1 MLSEKAKQELRT
13 LYDEIDECITNIVHS
28 RIHHDEKAEGLAMFK
43 MESLMVG
50 TLQTISWLIEHEK
63 HYDKERLA

>member
-28 RIHHDEKAEGLAMFK
+28 RIHHDKNAEGLAMFK

-50 TLQTISWLIEHEK
+50 TLQTISWLIEHEE
-63 HYDKERLA
+63 HYDKERTS